1 MILRTCPP
9 HILHFFLASR
19 ILRLFRM
26 EWVDHLDRVG
36 QVGAQCAHRQTFRS
50 NFLPQLEEH
59 PIPFANCED
68 AKGRGFKFFPKTAR
82 SSGSSEEFVQS
93 RLRCK
98 ESRGRDKTGTS
109 SFSEQQWKTLPGDFS
124 ELGKRQFIWA

>member
-1 MILRTCPP
+1 MKTSFKLKEAKTFESA
-9 HILHFFLASR
+9 HMSATHFALFFLASR

-59 PIPFANCED
+59 PIPFANC
-68 AKGRGFKFFPKTAR
+68 
-82 SSGSSEEFVQS
+82 
-93 RLRCK
+93 
-98 ESRGRDKTGTS
+98 
-109 SFSEQQWKTLPGDFS
+109 
-124 ELGKRQFIWA
+124 